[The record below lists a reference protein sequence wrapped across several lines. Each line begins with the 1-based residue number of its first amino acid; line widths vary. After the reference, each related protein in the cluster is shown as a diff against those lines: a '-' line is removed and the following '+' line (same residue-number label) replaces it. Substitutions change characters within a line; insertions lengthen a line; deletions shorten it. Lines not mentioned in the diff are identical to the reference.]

1 MNAITGRKDLARTSK
16 TPGRTQLINFF
27 ALNGQQRLA
36 DLPGY
41 GYAKVPEKMRDHW
54 RQLLSRYVET
64 RASLA
69 GVVVVMDSRHP
80 LTDFDW
86 QMLEWTG
93 AQNLPV
99 HLLLTKADK
108 LGRGE
113 SMATIKKVRH
123 EVGEGVTAQLFSAVN
138 KTGVDEARKE
148 VLKMLA
154 TDALSVSSSD
164 SGTWMCPPACGGLR
178 AKKSRL
184 LPRARETA
192 SGRMPESVSRKKN
205 PGDFESHRGGITR
218 HGDGPGYRSLREV
231 SERERPGRRSGVM
244 TPVLGESSKLFRLI
258 RVKKSLCFHA
268 VNRNSGCDCTATS
281 GSVAARQLPWF
292 LWYTRHK
299 VA

>member
-1 MNAITGRKDLARTSK
+1 MAQFPSVEFLTSSWQPRQFPDDLGTEVAFAGRSNAGKSSALNAITGRKDLARTSK

-27 ALNGQQRLA
+27 ALSAQQRLA

-64 RASLA
+64 RASLT
-69 GVVVVMDSRHP
+69 GVIIVMDSRHP

-113 SMATIKKVRH
+113 SMTTLKEVRAA
-123 EVGEGVTAQLFSAVN
+123 VGEGVSAQLFSAVK

-148 VLKMLA
+148 VLKMLSA
-154 TDALSVSSSD
+154 
-164 SGTWMCPPACGGLR
+164 PPA
-178 AKKSRL
+178 
-184 LPRARETA
+184 TA
-192 SGRMPESVSRKKN
+192 VEPAG
-205 PGDFESHRGGITR
+205 
-218 HGDGPGYRSLREV
+218 
-231 SERERPGRRSGVM
+231 
-244 TPVLGESSKLFRLI
+244 
-258 RVKKSLCFHA
+258 
-268 VNRNSGCDCTATS
+268 
-281 GSVAARQLPWF
+281 
-292 LWYTRHK
+292 
-299 VA
+299 